1 MKYNPASPSAGNV
14 LRKLALYGLIGLFAL
29 YVVGVAAGY
38 SWLHFMRKN
47 DHVRLLDVALFQVGS
62 IRRDIAAQHFAN
74 AQKEQAAKNFQAA
87 YLFYSAGVRQ
97 DPTNVPG
104 RLSAVE
110 FLRSVGAGSL
120 ALGMLEEGLALVPED
135 QRLIKQTFDV
145 LLAAG
150 RDRHSLELLKQ
161 RYGAEFAGKNEMLL
175 QRYELG
181 ATLAAE
187 GAPAAKKLLDRRAG
201 LLQDPLATPVVARVL
216 WESAERLR
224 AISMLQG
231 YVLTPSAGYADFA
244 LLSGWQSAS
253 GQPADAVQTAR
264 RAVDQFPRDLS
275 PRVLL
280 IEMLMAETSSGAAGQ
295 EAITA
300 YLRDFSSRPES
311 LAELA
316 VLSGRKGW
324 VELNRTLYQIGANRQ
339 LDLKPLALSYC
350 DALARESRYKQIQ
363 QVLIQLEAQSS
374 EESPA
379 FMVQLRQ
386 RQVITSAAL
395 SDSDSVREYTRRL
408 VALLNRDPD
417 GLEVCRRLFSRLGIS
432 DAVAE
437 LSSRSRTTPAPKTAA
452 VRKQS

>member
-1 MKYNPASPSAGNV
+1 MKYNPATPTSGNI
-14 LRKLALYGLIGLFAL
+14 LRKLALFGFIGLFSL
-29 YVVGVAAGY
+29 YVAGVGAGY
-38 SWLHFMRKN
+38 AWLRYARKN
-47 DHVRLLDVALFQVGS
+47 DHVRLLDVALFQVGA
-62 IRRDIAAQHFAN
+62 IRRSIAAQHFAG
-74 AQKEQAAKNFQAA
+74 AEKERNAKNFQAA

-97 DPTNVPG
+97 DPGNVPG
-104 RLSAVE
+104 RLAAVE
-110 FLRSVGAGSL
+110 FLHSVGAGSL
-120 ALGMLEEGLALVPED
+120 ALGMLEEGLTFAPED

-150 RDRHSLELLKQ
+150 RDRRALELLKQ
-161 RYGAEFAGKNEMLL
+161 RYPAGFVGKNEMLL

-187 GAPAAKKLLDRRAG
+187 GAPAAKKLLDRHAG
-201 LLQDPLATPVVARVL
+201 LLQDPTATPVVARVL
-216 WESAERLR
+216 WESAERSR
-224 AISMLQG
+224 AIGLLQG
-231 YVLTPSAGYADFA
+231 YVQTQAAGYTDFA
-244 LLSGWQSAS
+244 LLAGWQNTS
-253 GQPADAVQTAR
+253 GQVADAVQTAR
-264 RAVDQFPRDLS
+264 RAVERFPRDLS

-280 IEMLMAETSSGAAGQ
+280 IEMLMTETSGGVAGQ

-324 VELNRTLYQIGANRQ
+324 VELNRTLYEIGANRQ

-363 QVLIQLEAQSS
+363 QVLTQLEAQSA

-379 FMVQLRQ
+379 FMLQLRQ
-386 RQVITSAAL
+386 RQVIASAAL
-395 SDSDSVREYTRRL
+395 NDSDSVREYARRL
-408 VALLNRDPD
+408 ASLLNRDPD
-417 GLEVCRRLFSRLGIS
+417 GLEVCRRLFSRLGIA

-437 LSSRSRTTPAPKTAA
+437 LTSRSRPTPPTKTAA
-452 VRKQS
+452 VKK